1 MSRRR
6 VGTHALL
13 AAVIV
18 ISCLAAA
25 DRAFAAMWAVLTLS
39 PERPAAGEPAEVLI
53 RTFATYGP
61 DAVDS
66 LGHDGPIPAPSDSVL
81 VMWGVDYPFQ
91 LVALGPDGQRID
103 VEVHQDPA
111 DASLYRGVIAFPSAG
126 DWTLRLPQFPGPED
140 APGIRLTVTVEERAP
155 PVGEAEPPIGVI
167 AALAAAA
174 GLGVIAGLGMALVL
188 HRRAS
193 SGDIGAR

>member
-1 MSRRR
+1 MSCRR
-6 VGTHALL
+6 VAMHALL
-13 AAVIV
+13 ALVV
-18 ISCLAAA
+18 VFSFLTAA

-39 PERPAAGEPAEVLI
+39 PERPAAGERAEVLI

-61 DAVDS
+61 DAIDS

-103 VEVHQDPA
+103 VEVHQDPS
-111 DASLYRGVIAFPSAG
+111 DASLYRGTVAFPSPG

-140 APGIRLTVTVEERAP
+140 APGIRLAVTVAERTP
-155 PVGEAEPPIGVI
+155 PGEAAPPIGGLAPLV
-167 AALAAAA
+167 AAAC
-174 GLGVIAGLGMALVL
+174 LGVIAGLGVALAL
-188 HRRAS
+188 RHRAS
-193 SGDIGAR
+193 